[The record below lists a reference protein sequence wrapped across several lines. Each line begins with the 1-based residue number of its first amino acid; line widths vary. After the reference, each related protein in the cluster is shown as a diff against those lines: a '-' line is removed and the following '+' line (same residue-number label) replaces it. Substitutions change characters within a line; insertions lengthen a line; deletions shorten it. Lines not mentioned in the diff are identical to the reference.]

1 MAIFNE
7 KVPDRP
13 NFAGKIT
20 TSWWIPSSRCD
31 TKPWKWES
39 TVHIVLYVLHILAN
53 HPKNDMFLFHNSEP
67 YQSCHRVV
75 SIRKGS
81 FRFTPRKPRSQAS
94 PQWRVPKPFHL
105 SHRKRQ
111 QLEASSEHFLGWP
124 ISFVWTFIGF
134 SWKEWWFTLKIVFV
148 PLISD
153 TPRHCSQMFLC
164 LGQALGFLWCQ
175 NSGQRLR
182 HHSGRVTANFPTS
195 ISFTKAV
202 YAPCVLYIYP
212 TRVIFWVQKWLGN
225 YHLPAPSSIGKYAVR
240 NCPIGFLRS
249 DRPEPPVVTRR
260 KRLTLLKFLNNFGAR
275 IDPKVGG
282 VQELERLRFIPEKV
296 SLVRSVESVELRN
309 KDLGL

>member
-1 MAIFNE
+1 MRKFE
-7 KVPDRP
+7 TGP
-13 NFAGKIT
+13 FAGHDDLMVD
-20 TSWWIPSSRCD
+20 PSMGS
-31 TKPWKWES
+31 PQ
-39 TVHIVLYVLHILAN
+39 YILFFMYCIYWLIIQKMNCFCFAILS
-53 HPKNDMFLFHNSEP
+53 HTI
-67 YQSCHRVV
+67 SCHRVV

-105 SHRKRQ
+105 SHQKRQ

-134 SWKEWWFTLKIVFV
+134 SWNEEWWFTLKIVFV
-148 PLISD
+148 PLFSD
-153 TPRHCSQMFLC
+153 TPRHCSQMFSC

-225 YHLPAPSSIGKYAVR
+225 YHLPAPSSLGKYAVR

-260 KRLTLLKFLNNFGAR
+260 KTPHLVEVFEEFWGKNWPHSWWSSGVG
-275 IDPKVGG
+275 KVAVHPRKG
-282 VQELERLRFIPEKV
+282 IPGKW
-296 SLVRSVESVELRN
+296 
-309 KDLGL
+309 DQ